1 MCERGRLRWDG
12 RIEAVRLASLW
23 RSTIRLRDLRAGLTT
38 SVEARQFVEETKI
51 DILAP
56 AIGNMH
62 GMLMTMVT
70 GDTKKRLD
78 TLIEADA

>member
-1 MCERGRLRWDG
+1 VAWPHRGGQVSVSVEIHDT
-12 RIEAVRLASLW
+12 A
-23 RSTIRLRDLRAGLTT
+23 RDLRAGLTT

-56 AIGNMH
+56 AVGNMH

>member
-1 MCERGRLRWDG
+1 
-12 RIEAVRLASLW
+12 
-23 RSTIRLRDLRAGLTT
+23 LRAGLTT

-70 GDTKKRLD
+70 GDTKKRSD

>member
-1 MCERGRLRWDG
+1 VEIHDT
-12 RIEAVRLASLW
+12 ASRLAC
-23 RSTIRLRDLRAGLTT
+23 RFTT

-62 GMLMTMVT
+62 GMLRTMEI